1 MEEYERIGRH
11 DEELPDPMPE
21 SDHYQHIEY
30 SWTLLWYSSQN
41 KYNWTRAETIT
52 SFNLLK
58 DGWEEVP
65 ATVSEK
71 SAEIPWADTSDWDH
85 PFPVEYD
92 PEEDLRHSEGK
103 ALHTAPSILAYIL
116 RELGRLTRSQTEL
129 SSRPGQSSSS
139 TDYDLNEL
147 SVRPQIE
154 REKIF
159 DGRKVRHLM
168 SDEERLFEKYRL
180 ENLPVAPNKR
190 QSLQILKELDDSATL
205 TLYRLRNVVKQ
216 VYFRDQR
223 LSISRRRGREL
234 SNELQYLVN
243 KTPLKL
249 IASWEK
255 LEHSS
260 IRTLEERTFEQA
272 RLNEPN
278 CNSEEARNDVAV
290 LVATRLARE
299 GRLSIS
305 LRLDTILAR
314 YPQVRDRILDLIR
327 DAQIQRDSS

>member
-1 MEEYERIGRH
+1 
-11 DEELPDPMPE
+11 
-21 SDHYQHIEY
+21 
-30 SWTLLWYSSQN
+30 
-41 KYNWTRAETIT
+41 
-52 SFNLLK
+52 
-58 DGWEEVP
+58 
-65 ATVSEK
+65 
-71 SAEIPWADTSDWDH
+71 
-85 PFPVEYD
+85 
-92 PEEDLRHSEGK
+92 
-103 ALHTAPSILAYIL
+103 
-116 RELGRLTRSQTEL
+116 
-129 SSRPGQSSSS
+129 
-139 TDYDLNEL
+139 
-147 SVRPQIE
+147 
-154 REKIF
+154 
-159 DGRKVRHLM
+159 M

-180 ENLPVAPNKR
+180 ENLPPAPNRK

-205 TLYRLRNVVKQ
+205 TLYRLRNVVRQ

-249 IASWEK
+249 ITPWEK
-255 LEHSS
+255 LEHGN

-272 RLNEPN
+272 RLNERN
-278 CNSEEARNDVAV
+278 SNSEEARNDVAV